1 MATPSSPFATFL
13 DPTKAG
19 TQFGMAGQPP
29 AGPGSATMP
38 ASFGGPLPAA
48 QTPPPGQNAQIVY
61 TDASGKGYDP
71 AALAAAVKD
80 PTFMADPLNARAGD
94 IVGQYATSGA
104 GMTPTPAASTGMNTG
119 INGGRVDGSVFGAST
134 GLADPRASA
143 FFDTLMGRLD
153 AVPNVDPND
162 PTIKAETDAFSAN
175 RTRSNRDYLSAA
187 AEKGGTGAN
196 TDAIAR
202 SLAESGGQATGAF
215 QAGLMDQERQ
225 ARRGQIQNILSLGSS
240 YLTAEQSLA
249 LQKELHDM
257 DLSQRAYEFDTN
269 SAFNTSP
276 FAAGASA

>member
-1 MATPSSPFATFL
+1 MATPASPFATFL
-13 DPTKAG
+13 DPTKTG
-19 TQFGMAGQPP
+19 SLQMVGQPP
-29 AGPGSATMP
+29 AGAGSTTMP
-38 ASFGGPLPAA
+38 ASFGGPLPAG

-71 AALAAAVKD
+71 AALRTALSD
-80 PTFMADPLNARAGD
+80 PTFANDPLNARAGD

-104 GMTPTPAASTGMNTG
+104 GMTPSGPQTQVGQPQPATMNP
-119 INGGRVDGSVFGAST
+119 GSAFGAPT
-134 GLADPRASA
+134 GLADPHASA

-240 YLTAEQSLA
+240 YLTGEQSLA